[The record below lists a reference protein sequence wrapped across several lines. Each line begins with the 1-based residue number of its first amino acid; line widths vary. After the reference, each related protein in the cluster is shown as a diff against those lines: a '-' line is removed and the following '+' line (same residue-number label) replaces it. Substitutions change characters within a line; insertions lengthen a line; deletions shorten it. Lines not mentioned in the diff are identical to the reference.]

1 MAAMLILNYYPINS
15 QIQDTCYNRNICLS
29 NCMTDNFPLVPCKPI
44 SNVSINYNGNLYTQF
59 YSYPNP
65 LKSYY
70 SKSLNDS
77 LFKNTTDDTAERE
90 MAI

>member
-1 MAAMLILNYYPINS
+1 
-15 QIQDTCYNRNICLS
+15 
-29 NCMTDNFPLVPCKPI
+29 MTDNFPLVPCKPI